1 MIKTGWE
8 NQQLSNLF
16 LFYRNYWNSV
26 KRFLPL
32 NGVSSFLPLTEIFSR
47 VAEFYSFSCN

>member
-26 KRFLPL
+26 KKFLPL
-32 NGVSSFLPLTEIFSR
+32 NGETSQFFFAVHRNILP
-47 VAEFYSFSCN
+47 SC